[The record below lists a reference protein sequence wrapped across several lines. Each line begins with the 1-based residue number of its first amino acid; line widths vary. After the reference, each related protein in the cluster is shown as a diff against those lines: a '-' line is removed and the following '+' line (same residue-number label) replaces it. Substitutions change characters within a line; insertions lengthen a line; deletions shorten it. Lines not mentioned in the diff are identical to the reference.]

1 MVELSDKGPGGLN
14 LITATEVAQKIAAG
28 ETTSEAVV
36 SDCLNRIEAR
46 DPQIQAWKFLDPD
59 AALAQAKE
67 RDNEASRG
75 CLHGVP
81 VGIKD
86 ILNTADMPTEFGSS
100 LFNGY
105 QPKSD
110 CTSVAALR
118 AAGAVIL
125 GKTVTTEFAS
135 PYPTYTLNPHDL
147 KSTPGVSSAGS
158 AAAVADYMVP
168 LTNGTQTGGSVIR
181 PAALCGVYGYKA
193 SLKGLDPAGIEMWK
207 PNIDTLGHF
216 GRSLE
221 DIALMSA
228 ALTGNPVADLK
239 LPAGFKPRV
248 GICRTGQ
255 WPAAG
260 PENTAMIEKM
270 IAILTDAG
278 IDVEETDFPTNFD
291 DVMAAHGMVVGADSV
306 KAFPETVTSQL
317 DKVNPWT
324 RDRSRDARQMS
335 ESDVKNAHRIA
346 TDARTALSAEFERFD
361 LLLTP
366 SAEGEA
372 ETDRTAMPP
381 PSFNSLWTLMYTPCV
396 SLPAFTGPNDM
407 PVGLQ
412 IVGPENRDDRTLA
425 LAHWVEQR
433 ITDACGGGPTKL

>member
-1 MVELSDKGPGGLN
+1 M
-14 LITATEVAQKIAAG
+14 AQKIAAG
-28 ETTSEAVV
+28 EATSEALVT
-36 SDCLNRIEAR
+36 DCIKRIDAR
-46 DPQIQAWKFLDPD
+46 DPQVQAWKHIDPD
-59 AALAQAKE
+59 AALAQAKA
-67 RDNEASRG
+67 RDMEPPRG
-75 CLHGVP
+75 CLHGIP

-86 ILNTADMPTEFGSS
+86 ILDTVDMPTEFGSP
-100 LFNGY
+100 LFQGH
-105 QPKSD
+105 QPDTD
-110 CTSVAALR
+110 CHTVSALR

-125 GKTVTTEFAS
+125 GKTVTTEFAC

-193 SLKGLDPAGIEMWK
+193 SLATLDPTGIQMWK

-216 GRSLE
+216 ARSLE
-221 DIALMSA
+221 DIALMKA
-228 ALTGNPVADLK
+228 ALIGSTATNLT
-239 LPAGFKPRV
+239 LPDGFAPRV

-270 IAILTDAG
+270 IEILRGAG
-278 IDVEETDFPTNFD
+278 VEVEDVDFPLNFD
-291 DVMAAHGMVVGADSV
+291 EVMAAHGVVVGADSIKV
-306 KAFPETVTSQL
+306 IPEIVLSQL

-324 RDRSRDARQMS
+324 RDRTKDAQKLS
-335 ESDVKNAHRIA
+335 ESDVADAHRISA
-346 TDARTALSAEFERFD
+346 VARQALGGVFREFD

-396 SLPAFTGPNDM
+396 SLPAFEGPNGM

-412 IVGPENRDDRTLA
+412 VVGPENSDDRTLA
-425 LAHWVEQR
+425 LARWVENR
-433 ITDACGGGPTKL
+433 ISDAGGALPIAL